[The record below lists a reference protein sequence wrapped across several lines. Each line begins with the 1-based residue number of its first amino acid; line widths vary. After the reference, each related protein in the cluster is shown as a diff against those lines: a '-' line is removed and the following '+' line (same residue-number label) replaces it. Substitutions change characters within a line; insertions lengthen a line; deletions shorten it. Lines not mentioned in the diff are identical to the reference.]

1 MKFAFL
7 FAGILVGLLTKSQN
21 YIVPQHQE
29 LKKRPGYYYSY
40 NSERK
45 TCDWIGYTLTKED
58 VSGLHSPSIMFHKD
72 SSETMCASETD
83 YGNYSYTLGLMKPR
97 SAARNS
103 RVEMEQVHNM
113 LNIVPMN
120 LELSRG
126 SWRILDNLIAGWAVI
141 FDSVFVVTGTIFEQ
155 NPPELV
161 GDAKVN
167 VPDKFFKV
175 VLVRNG
181 LDLGAIGFVIPNKA
195 ESNNLHQYSMPV
207 DSLENL
213 TGYDF
218 FSELP
223 DYLEGDTES
232 LFKAGIWKDLSA
244 SYKIKSSYIKEDQC
258 VASQKSGER
267 CKTKTECITLNC
279 WKHGCD
285 LKEQK

>member
-1 MKFAFL
+1 MKLILIL
-7 FAGILVGLLTKSQN
+7 FALCIGLPSESQN
-21 YIVPQHQE
+21 YIAPKNQE
-29 LKKRPGYYYSY
+29 LKQRSGYYYSY
-40 NSERK
+40 NDARK
-45 TCDWIGYTLTKED
+45 VCNWIGYYLTKED
-58 VSGLHSPSIMFHKD
+58 VTGSEIPLVTFHKD
-72 SSETMCASETD
+72 SAETYCASEND

-103 RVEMEQVHNM
+103 SSEMKEVHNM

-126 SWRILDNLIAGWAVI
+126 SWRILDNMIAGWAVI
-141 FDSVFVVTGTIFEQ
+141 FDSLSVLAGPIFEQ

-181 LDLGAIGFVIPNKA
+181 LDLGAIAFVIPNNA
-195 ESNNLHQYSMPV
+195 EANNLNQYSMSV
-207 DSLENL
+207 DSLERI
-213 TGYDF
+213 TGYNF

-223 DYLEGDTES
+223 DYLEGFTEEV
-232 LFKAGIWKDLSA
+232 FKAEMWKDLSA
-244 SYKIKSSYIKEDQC
+244 SYKIKSSYVKEDQC

-267 CKTKTECITLNC
+267 CKMVTDCITLNC